1 MQSAVK
7 DVRVIDAPRSGF
19 SAQITLFQLGRTA
32 LFSLNLPSTSVHV
45 PAGREFVSVNIAHRG
60 SAEIASPV
68 PRRQLA
74 SGAALVLDQDQDFNF
89 KTDEDLETV
98 TLCFYEPF
106 LQEYARKFNGPDS
119 GVGARNEIG
128 SNLDSEA
135 GACFYRYL
143 NFIWDELQR
152 GGVFR
157 NSRVATEEIEDS
169 LWALLLLA
177 TQPGSADV
185 DRRHSGGY
193 ATYAVPAEEYIL
205 GHLEDSI
212 SVADIAAHVGISVPT
227 LNRAFQKCHA
237 MGPKAFVKRRRLEK
251 ARADLLNADSQQTTV
266 TSIASRYGFW
276 HLSQFGMDY
285 KRAFHES
292 PSVTL
297 RR

>member
-7 DVRVIDAPRSGF
+7 DVRVTDAPRSGF

-32 LFSLNLPSTSVHV
+32 LFSLNLHCTSVHV
-45 PAGREFVSVNIAHRG
+45 PEGREFVSVNVARGG

-68 PRRQLA
+68 PRRQLVP
-74 SGAALVLDQDQDFNF
+74 GAALVLGQDQDFNF
-89 KTDEDLETV
+89 KTDEDLESV

-106 LQEYARKFNGPDS
+106 LQEYTRKFNGPDS
-119 GVGARNEIG
+119 GACGRNEPE
-128 SNLDSEA
+128 SKLDSEA

-152 GGVFR
+152 GGAFR
-157 NSRVATEEIEDS
+157 NSRVAAEEIEDS
-169 LWALLLLA
+169 LWALFLLA
-177 TQPGSADV
+177 MQPDSPDI
-185 DRRHSGGY
+185 DRHHSGGY
-193 ATYAVPAEEYIL
+193 ATYVTPAEEYIL
-205 GHLEDSI
+205 GHLEESVR
-212 SVADIAAHVGISVPT
+212 VADIAAHVGVSVPT

-237 MGPKAFVKRRRLEK
+237 MGPKAFVKQRRLEK
-251 ARADLLNADSQQTTV
+251 ARADLLRADSQHTTV

-276 HLSQFGMDY
+276 HLSQFAADY
-285 KRAFHES
+285 KRAFHEL